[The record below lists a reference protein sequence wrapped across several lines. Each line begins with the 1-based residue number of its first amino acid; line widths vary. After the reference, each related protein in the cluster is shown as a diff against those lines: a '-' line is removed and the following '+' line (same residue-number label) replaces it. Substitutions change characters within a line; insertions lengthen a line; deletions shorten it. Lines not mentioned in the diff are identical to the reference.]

1 MLPLL
6 QAGLE
11 SFQSNPSMFIL
22 YANFLIEARKDGQG
36 ARTNLQLASKN
47 SPDLIDR
54 YFIFASQELSKQLKS
69 EQQGGYDLSG
79 YVEFQRN
86 YRWAGVEQA

>member
-1 MLPLL
+1 
-6 QAGLE
+6 
-11 SFQSNPSMFIL
+11 MFIL

-47 SPDLIDR
+47 SPNLIDR
-54 YFIFASQELSKQLKS
+54 YFIYASQELSKTLKS

-86 YRWAGVEQA
+86 YK